1 MIIKNDKGF
10 QTNSIYPNS
19 DWTGEADYVVEDGTE
34 LAEKI
39 IRLYPNYDFVL
50 KNGEI
55 VDVVEIPPVIVE
67 LTEEE
72 KKVKYEELTMK
83 YIHEKYTYDDENKI
97 MREYISDRENEEYK
111 RAFENYNSY
120 VITCKAKAKEEVYG
134 K

>member
-1 MIIKNDKGF
+1 MIIKNKGYE
-10 QTNSIYPNS
+10 TNSAYPNE
-19 DWTGEADYVVEDGTE
+19 DFTGDADYIVEDGTE

-50 KNGEI
+50 ENGEL

-72 KKVKYEELTMK
+72 KKAKYEELTMK
-83 YIHEKYTYDDENKI
+83 YIHEKYTYDNENKI